1 MSETPPAAPT
11 RLGIGAR
18 LPREIG
24 MPLSDLSLPGEKDEP
39 PKDGELTARIL
50 AEVPVLRRHAQ
61 SLLYSRA
68 DAEDLVQDCLE
79 TALQKAGSL
88 QDPGRL
94 RGWLFSILN
103 NLFLMRLRRE
113 ARRGRVL
120 PIEEFAD
127 SLAASVPPAD
137 RDRARDLARA
147 MGRLSAEHRQIL
159 LLINL
164 EGQSYQEAAEAL
176 GVPIGTVMS
185 RLARARQRLRAVL
198 QGDELRAVD

>member
-1 MSETPPAAPT
+1 
-11 RLGIGAR
+11 
-18 LPREIG
+18 
-24 MPLSDLSLPGEKDEP
+24 MPLSDLSSPDEKDEP

-164 EGQSYQEAAEAL
+164 EGQSYQEAADAL

-198 QGDELRAVD
+198 QGDELRTVD

>member
-1 MSETPPAAPT
+1 MNFRAGRNRPARA
-11 RLGIGAR
+11 A
-18 LPREIG
+18 
-24 MPLSDLSLPGEKDEP
+24 SD
-39 PKDGELTARIL
+39 ELTARIL

-79 TALQKAGSL
+79 AALQKAGSL
-88 QDPGRL
+88 QDAARL

-164 EGQSYQEAAEAL
+164 EGQSYQEAADAL

-198 QGDELRAVD
+198 EGDELHTVD